1 MRPQHSSS
9 ARVKRENICR
19 ILTKIEGNSGLLRD
33 ILVRILQTIGRFE
46 SCWSYAEVSMLVVQT
61 NSSIITI
68 ATDQKHPMLEM
79 FDYSIMTLMAVM
91 VCALLTGILHG
102 ATGMAGGILMAAIL
116 SHQIGIKMA
125 IPVMTVAL
133 VISHSSRVF
142 LYLSDIDWPVVKR
155 VLLFST
161 PTIVI
166 GSTIFTY
173 LNATTI
179 AIIMA
184 VFLSLSIPIKAWAR
198 QHKIKTS
205 PSVLAGASSVWGL
218 LAGNVIGPGFFL
230 APFLLGTGMN
240 RLTFV
245 GSLACIVLLMNVLK
259 LLVFGANEL
268 MSGSLILVGAVIG
281 LLTIPGNWLGKRLL
295 EKMSDLG
302 HSKAVDIMTVLLVIN
317 FIYLA
322 IS

>member
-1 MRPQHSSS
+1 MLVTSQSHIITPTP
-9 ARVKRENICR
+9 
-19 ILTKIEGNSGLLRD
+19 TK
-33 ILVRILQTIGRFE
+33 QK
-46 SCWSYAEVSMLVVQT
+46 YSMLEV
-61 NSSIITI
+61 
-68 ATDQKHPMLEM
+68 
-79 FDYSIMTLMAVM
+79 FDYSTTTLIIVL
-91 VCALLTGILHG
+91 VCAFLTGILHG
-102 ATGMAGGILMAAIL
+102 ATGMAGGIVMAAIL
-116 SHQIGIKMA
+116 SHQMGIKMA
-125 IPVMTVAL
+125 IPVMTLAL
-133 VISHSSRVF
+133 VISHSSRAF

-198 QHKIKTS
+198 KHKIKTS
-205 PSVLAGASSVWGL
+205 PSMLAGASSVWGL

-245 GSLACIVLLMNVLK
+245 GSLASIVLLMNVLK

-268 MSGSLILVGAVIG
+268 MSGSLILVGVVIG
-281 LLTIPGNWLGKRLL
+281 LLTIPGNYLGKKLL
-295 EKMSDLG
+295 EKMSDAG
-302 HSKAVDIMTVLLVIN
+302 HSKTVDIMTILLVIN